1 MNRYAVP
8 ISERVRVSQSA
19 PDWELDVRSGVAP
32 RILTDVEIHQD
43 SLWSE
48 ATTLVRRV
56 DSPVLDS
63 LGGWLRRNTE
73 GTSDVFTALKL
84 LVRQGDYDAVVT
96 SGLRTSQIFGFLRT
110 LLRMRQPPHIHLELM
125 LDEEKSSLSWKLKR
139 AFQRLALA
147 STDLLITSSGREIDI
162 YSDRLKF
169 SPERFR
175 FVLFHTN
182 VVNPG
187 VVGKERGYAFSAGR
201 SGRDYQALASAVAGL
216 DLDLVVLGDAASLR
230 DVNFPDRTQVL
241 VDQPYER
248 YLELLHGCD
257 FVIVP
262 LNAVKIAR
270 GQVVILEAMA
280 VGKPVI
286 ATETVGT
293 EDYIEP
299 GVNGFLVPPGDVPAL
314 RDAIRRLHEDAQLRE
329 RLRQRG
335 LKDIERHT
343 FRAYVE
349 SVLGHVEQVIAE
361 RR

>member
-1 MNRYAVP
+1 MV
-8 ISERVRVSQSA
+8 SRV
-19 PDWELDVRSGVAP
+19 
-32 RILTDVEIHQD
+32 H
-43 SLWSE
+43 
-48 ATTLVRRV
+48 
-56 DSPVLDS
+56 SPLLDS
-63 LGGWLRRNTE
+63 LGSRLRLDKETS
-73 GTSDVFTALKL
+73 SDVLTALKL
-84 LVRQGDYDAVVT
+84 FLHQRDYDVVVT

-110 LLRMRQPPHIHLELM
+110 LLRTRQPPHIHLELM
-125 LDEEKSSLSWKLKR
+125 LDEEKTSLSWKLKR
-139 AFQRLALA
+139 AFQRVAFA

-162 YSDRLKF
+162 YGDRLEL
-169 SPERFR
+169 PPDRFR
-175 FVLFHTN
+175 FVPFHTN

-201 SGRDYQALASAVAGL
+201 SGRDYQALASAVGGL
-216 DLDLVVLGDAASLR
+216 DLDLIVLGDEASLR
-230 DVNFPDRTQVL
+230 DVKFPGGTQVL
-241 VDQPYER
+241 VDEPYER

-262 LNAVKIAR
+262 LNEVQSAR

-293 EDYIEP
+293 EDYVES

-314 RDAIRRLHEDAQLRE
+314 RDAIRRLHEDHVLRA

-335 LKDIERHT
+335 LKDIQRHT

-349 SVLGHVEQVIAE
+349 SVLGHVERVIAD